1 MNPKPQRE
9 GEIEKIF
16 LKYAEAPYDIKN
28 NVFKTLKVRDLI
40 KELSSLIREERKSIR
55 KAFFNHQEVDLGEN
69 RSCTKCNR
77 RLCICP
83 EREPDGSIN
92 LEKK

>member
-1 MNPKPQRE
+1 M
-9 GEIEKIF
+9 
-16 LKYAEAPYDIKN
+16 KN
-28 NVFKTLKVRDLI
+28 NIQKILERFDEAWGKSAFDTKGYVRYDWLKSFFH
-40 KELSSLIREERKSIR
+40 KELSSLIREGRKSIR